1 MNRKTILKIVVDI
14 GMTVMLLFLMTYER
28 IGAAVHEWLGMAMFV
43 LFIFH
48 HFLNRKWIGY
58 VLKGRYTLFRIW
70 QTILVVGI
78 LLTMVGSMYSGV
90 ILSEYALSFLPIKGG
105 RAFVREVHMISA
117 YWGFVLMSL
126 HLGLHW
132 GMMIGIAKRFVKELP
147 AIRKIVAIGRWL
159 LRGIA
164 VLIAGYGAYAFIQRE
179 IGRYMLLINHFA
191 FFDFEEPLIFF
202 LEDYIAVM
210 VLFVWVSHYFSKWLM
225 RIKKKEE

>member
-1 MNRKTILKIVVDI
+1 MKQKTILKIVVDI
-14 GMTVMLLFLMTYER
+14 GMTVMLLLLMTYEL
-28 IGAAVHEWLGMAMFV
+28 IGEAVHEWLGIGMFA
-43 LFIFH
+43 LFVIH
-48 HFLNRKWIGY
+48 HILNRKWSRS
-58 VLKGRYTLFRIW
+58 VFKGKYTLFRIW
-70 QTILVVGI
+70 QTVLVIGVLI
-78 LLTMVGSMYSGV
+78 TMVGSMYGGA
-90 ILSEYALSFLPIKGG
+90 ILSKHALSFLPIKGG
-105 RAFVREVHMISA
+105 RAFAREVHMISS

-147 AIRKIVAIGRWL
+147 AIGRWL

-210 VLFVWVSHYFSKWLM
+210 VLFVWVSHYFSKWLR